1 MQKSLCLSLC
11 PNENFIYELAKL
23 ESIINLKKEEPGN
36 EKPLFI
42 GIAQYAFLYDL
53 CCKLKQDNGQ

>member
-1 MQKSLCLSLC
+1 MEWIYRIYHIMQSPL
-11 PNENFIYELAKL
+11 IGI
-23 ESIINLKKEEPGN
+23 IINLKKEEPGN

>member
-1 MQKSLCLSLC
+1 MEWIYRIYHIMQSPL
-11 PNENFIYELAKL
+11 IGII
-23 ESIINLKKEEPGN
+23 IINLKKEEPGN

>member
-1 MQKSLCLSLC
+1 MELIYRIYHIMQSPL
-11 PNENFIYELAKL
+11 IG
-23 ESIINLKKEEPGN
+23 IINNKSKKEEQGN

>member
-1 MQKSLCLSLC
+1 M
-11 PNENFIYELAKL
+11 EWIYRIYHITQSPLIG
-23 ESIINLKKEEPGN
+23 IINNKSKKEEPGN

-42 GIAQYAFLYDL
+42 GIAQYTFLYDL

>member
-1 MQKSLCLSLC
+1 MEWIYRIYHIMQSPL
-11 PNENFIYELAKL
+11 IG
-23 ESIINLKKEEPGN
+23 IINNKSKKRGAGN

>member
-1 MQKSLCLSLC
+1 MECIYPIYHIMQSPL
-11 PNENFIYELAKL
+11 IG
-23 ESIINLKKEEPGN
+23 IINNKSKKEEPGN

>member
-1 MQKSLCLSLC
+1 MKVL
-11 PNENFIYELAKL
+11 
-23 ESIINLKKEEPGN
+23 SIINLKKEEPGN

>member
-1 MQKSLCLSLC
+1 MEWIYRIYHIMQSPL
-11 PNENFIYELAKL
+11 IG
-23 ESIINLKKEEPGN
+23 IINNKSKKEEPGN

-53 CCKLKQDNGQ
+53 CYKLKQDNGQ

>member
-1 MQKSLCLSLC
+1 MEWIYRIYHIMQSPL
-11 PNENFIYELAKL
+11 IG
-23 ESIINLKKEEPGN
+23 IINNKSKKKRSREMKN
-36 EKPLFI
+36 PLFI